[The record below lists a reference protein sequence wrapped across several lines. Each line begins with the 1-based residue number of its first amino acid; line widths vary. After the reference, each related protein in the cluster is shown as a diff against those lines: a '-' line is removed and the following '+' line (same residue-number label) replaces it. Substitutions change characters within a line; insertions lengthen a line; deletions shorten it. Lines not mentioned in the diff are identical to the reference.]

1 MLTLEHV
8 ALAKQGS
15 TATVHLRPGQMLGL
29 FGPAASGKSQLLAA
43 IAGREAP
50 PRGLVTAERPV
61 TYVGPRE
68 LSRRIKVQQV
78 LRQAE
83 TNAATK
89 VLTELRLWDSRA
101 KSVGQ
106 LSDSQAAALVLAEAI
121 AMKPMVLAI
130 DSLVDS
136 LDPWTFTGLERLLL
150 ERKRTGLTTVIAC
163 NRLEIAAMCDAMILL
178 DQKMPIFVGEPID
191 LLTDRVVSEIIVKA
205 GRVGPVE
212 SIVKPFRVKV
222 RQVEGGLELSAEE
235 GQELAARLLAEG
247 YGTVETVFIRSETI
261 AQAILARLP

>member
-50 PRGLVTAERPV
+50 PRGLVAAERPV

-68 LSRRIKVQQV
+68 LSRRI
-78 LRQAE
+78 
-83 TNAATK
+83 NAATK

-136 LDPWTFTGLERLLL
+136 LDPWTFTGLEQLLL

-163 NRLEIAAMCDAMILL
+163 NRLELGAMCDAMILL
-178 DQKMPIFVGEPID
+178 NQKMPIFVGEPID